1 MVTRTDIAVI
11 GAGLAGAACAR
22 ALARA
27 GLKVTVFE
35 AASSPATGASGN
47 PIGILHPLVSKDH
60 NLASQ
65 LVELGMATTLR
76 WLSELAPIAQVEG
89 IGALGKSC
97 GVLQLSGDASELVL
111 WDPTGAWIKPQRF
124 VQACLMEAQAYGAQV
139 HYDHSVAS
147 ISHDGDLTFAD
158 GTVKS
163 FDAVVACNAY
173 QMDALLA
180 DHVLMLNAIRGT
192 VSRYAVPLEHSL
204 PCVMCASGYATPV
217 VEGEM
222 VVGASYERVPSASGT
237 VSDTRDTSAS
247 GTVSDTASRVS
258 DTVSVDTVSVTDDS
272 SIDPGET
279 NAMSNLDRLRI
290 MDSRLADLCAGLP
303 AQERTSIRSATLDRM
318 PHMGPVLDTRVP
330 LLPRVSQLHQ
340 MPRSERIWVLG
351 GLGSRGLSFA
361 PLGAEVITAQILEQP
376 MPISDRL
383 ARAVDPVRFALRR
396 HQRRK

>member
-11 GAGLAGAACAR
+11 GAGLAGSACAR

-65 LVELGMATTLR
+65 LIEQGMATTLR
-76 WLSELAPIAQVEG
+76 WLRELAPIARVEG

-124 VQACLMEAQAYGAQV
+124 VQACLMEAQAHGAQV
-139 HYDHSVAS
+139 HYDHPVAS
-147 ISHDGDLTFAD
+147 ISHDGDLAFAD
-158 GTVKS
+158 GSAKS
-163 FDAVVACNAY
+163 FDAVVVCNAY
-173 QMDALLA
+173 QMDALLPG
-180 DHVLMLNAIRGT
+180 HVLMLNAIRGT
-192 VSRYAVPLEHSL
+192 VSRYAVASEHSL

-237 VSDTRDTSAS
+237 VSDTRDA
-247 GTVSDTASRVS
+247 VS

-279 NAMSNLDRLRI
+279 NEMSNLDRLRI

>member
-124 VQACLMEAQAYGAQV
+124 VQTCLMDAQAHGAQV
-139 HYDHSVAS
+139 HYDHSVVS

-163 FDAVVACNAY
+163 FDAVVVCNAY

-180 DHVLMLNAIRGT
+180 DHALMLNAIRGT
-192 VSRYAVPLEHSL
+192 VNRYAVASEYSL

-237 VSDTRDTSAS
+237 VSDTRDA
-247 GTVSDTASRVS
+247 VS
-258 DTVSVDTVSVTDDS
+258 DTVSVTDDS